1 MDLEI
6 IEERPVDFRKGSMKT
21 KRRKINIINPCLI
34 GILLWFGSLCYGKEI
49 QNHNVVS
56 IGLGKSFFY
65 TAKSLGIPILKASLK
80 IENGTFEQG
89 KPFYQV
95 QIHLNSFQN
104 LGALLRIDNRF
115 TSIVESETL
124 QPIRYVKEI
133 DQKGFLIKDKHYHQ
147 ILTFDWSNRKVIEK
161 TDKKGEREFSL
172 PPNTYDPL
180 SIFAKYYLR
189 EEILP
194 GQALR
199 MWIYDGV
206 KLREMV
212 FQTRLEPVRSKM
224 FGNVEAICLEST
236 TSFSNFGDR
245 EGTIRIWYLSD
256 RRKIPLLME
265 LDLPVGN
272 VRFELERIEENGK
285 SEGLIH

>member
-6 IEERPVDFRKGSMKT
+6 IEERPVDLRKDSMKT
-21 KRRKINIINPCLI
+21 KRWKINIINPFLI
-34 GILLWFGSLCYGKEI
+34 GILLWVGSLCHGKEI
-49 QNHNVVS
+49 QNHNEVS
-56 IGLGKSFFY
+56 IASGKTFIY
-65 TAKSLGIPILKASLK
+65 TAKSLGIPILKAFLK
-80 IENGTFEQG
+80 IENGTFEKR

-95 QIHLNSFQN
+95 QIHLDSFQN
-104 LGALLRIDNRF
+104 LGALLRINNRF
-115 TSIVESETL
+115 TSIVDPETL

-133 DQKGFLIKDKHYHQ
+133 DQNGFLIKDKHYYQ
-147 ILTFDWSNRKVIEK
+147 TLNFDWSNKKVIEK
-161 TDKKGEREFSL
+161 NDKKGERETSL

-194 GQALR
+194 GQELR

-212 FQTRLEPVRSKM
+212 FQTRVEPVRSKM
-224 FGNVEAICLEST
+224 FGNVQAICLEST

-245 EGTIRIWYLSD
+245 EGTIRIWYLAVK
-256 RRKIPLLME
+256 RKIPLLME

-272 VRFELERIEENGK
+272 VKFELERIEENGR
-285 SEGLIH
+285 SEK